1 MVLPPRTM
9 SPFVNVKSMIKYT
22 QFLAYANTPYTS
34 IPSFLPLFATD
45 YTYLVCD
52 IWPGIAV
59 AEPETVIK
67 TKGKVRSASIS
78 RSDKW
83 CPGAH

>member
-1 MVLPPRTM
+1 M
-9 SPFVNVKSMIKYT
+9 SPFGNVKSLIKYT
-22 QFLAYANTPYTS
+22 QFLAYTKTPYTN
-34 IPSFLPLFATD
+34 IPSLPLFATD

-52 IWPGIAV
+52 IRPGIAV
-59 AEPETVIK
+59 AEPKAVIE
-67 TKGKVRSASIS
+67 TKGKVKVASIS